1 MRTQVAIIG
10 AGPAGLMLAQLLHG
24 YGLESIIIERHDRAY
39 IERRLRAGVLEQGTV
54 DLLHAVGVGERL
66 AREGL
71 VHHGIYLQFEGQRH
85 RIALSELTGGRAITV
100 YGQQEVVKDLIAAR
114 LAAGGQ
120 ICFEADDVSVHD
132 IDTAQPRV
140 RLRWQGAE
148 HELECDV
155 IAGCDG
161 FHGVCRPSIPAAALR
176 VYQKVYPFAW
186 LGILAAAPPATH
198 ELIYAYHERG
208 FALQSMR
215 SPELSRLYVQCAPDD
230 QIDQWPDER
239 IWRELRDRLA
249 TGRRLG
255 AGGRADTRK
264 KHHDHAQLCGRSHA
278 LWPAV
283 PGRRCRACRAADRR
297 QGHEPGDR
305 RRARAGG
312 GAGRLVSQRADRA
325 AGCILGDMPAARLAH
340 PALLVVDDR
349 NAAPFRRRSRWFS
362 APASALAAALCVRL
376 AGRRDN
382 AGGELC
388 WDGAGMTGRR
398 MTERPRTKECVSGIR
413 RSSFVLR
420 LM

>member
-24 YGLESIIIERHDRAY
+24 YGLESIIIERHDRTY

-54 DLLHAVGVGERL
+54 DLLHAVGVGQRL

-71 VHHGIYLQFEGQRH
+71 VHHGFYLQFEGQRH

-120 ICFEADDVSVHD
+120 ICFEAADVRVSD
-132 IDTAQPRV
+132 IDTARPRV
-140 RLRWQGAE
+140 CFRWQGAE

-186 LGILAAAPPATH
+186 LGILAAAPPSTH

-215 SPELSRLYVQCAPDD
+215 SPELSRLYVQCAPGDP
-230 QIDQWPDER
+230 IEQWPDER
-239 IWRELRDRLA
+239 IWHELRTRLA
-249 TGRRLG
+249 TGDGWTLAEG
-255 AGGRADTRK
+255 PILEKSITTM
-264 KHHDHAQLCGRSHA
+264 RSFVVD
-278 LWPAV
+278 PM
-283 PGRRCRACRAADRR
+283 RY
-297 QGHEPGDR
+297 
-305 RRARAGG
+305 
-312 GAGRLVSQRADRA
+312 GRLFLAGDAAHVVPPTGAKGMNLAIADVRV
-325 AGCILGDMPAARLAH
+325 LAE
-340 PALLVVDDR
+340 
-349 NAAPFRRRSRWFS
+349 
-362 APASALAAALCVRL
+362 ALADWYSTGDSKLLDAYSTTCLRRVWRIQHFSWWMTAMLHRFDDDQDDFQHQLQLSQLRYVCSSQAAATTL
-376 AGRRDN
+376 AEN
-382 AGGELC
+382 YV
-388 WDGAGMTGRR
+388 GMQQ
-398 MTERPRTKECVSGIR
+398 V
-413 RSSFVLR
+413 
-420 LM
+420 

>member
-24 YGLESIIIERHDRAY
+24 RGLESIIIERHDRAY

-71 VHHGIYLQFEGQRH
+71 VHHGFYLQFEGQRH

-100 YGQQEVVKDLIAAR
+100 YGQQEVVKDLIGAR

-120 ICFEADDVSVHD
+120 ICFEAGDVSVHD
-132 IDTAQPRV
+132 IDTTRPRV
-140 RLRWQGAE
+140 RFRWEGAE

-186 LGILAAAPPATH
+186 LGILAAAPPSTH

-208 FALQSMR
+208 FALHSMR
-215 SPELSRLYVQCAPDD
+215 SPELSRLYVQCAPGD

-239 IWRELRDRLA
+239 IWRELRGRLA
-249 TGRRLG
+249 TNDGWTLVEGPILEKSITTMRSFVVDPMRYGRLFLAGDAAHVVPPTG
-255 AGGRADTRK
+255 AKGMNLAIADVRVLAEALADWYRTGQTGLLDAYSTTCLRRIWRVQ
-264 KHHDHAQLCGRSHA
+264 HFSWWMTAMLHRFDDDLDGFQHQLQLSQLRYVCGS
-278 LWPAV
+278 
-283 PGRRCRACRAADRR
+283 RAA
-297 QGHEPGDR
+297 
-305 RRARAGG
+305 ATT
-312 GAGRLVSQRADRA
+312 
-325 AGCILGDMPAARLAH
+325 LAENY
-340 PALLVVDDR
+340 V
-349 NAAPFRRRSRWFS
+349 
-362 APASALAAALCVRL
+362 
-376 AGRRDN
+376 
-382 AGGELC
+382 
-388 WDGAGMTGRR
+388 GM
-398 MTERPRTKECVSGIR
+398 EQV
-413 RSSFVLR
+413 
-420 LM
+420 

>member
-1 MRTQVAIIG
+1 VHTQVAIIG

-71 VHHGIYLQFEGQRH
+71 VHHGFYLQFEGQRH

-100 YGQQEVVKDLIAAR
+100 YGQQELVKDLIGAR

-120 ICFEADDVSVHD
+120 ICFEANDVSVND
-132 IDTAQPRV
+132 IDTARPRV
-140 RLRWQGAE
+140 RFRWEGAE

-215 SPELSRLYVQCAPDD
+215 SPELSRLYVQCAPGD

-239 IWRELRDRLA
+239 IWRELRGRLA
-249 TGRRLG
+249 TTDGWTPAEGPILEKSITTMRSFVVDPMRYGQLFLAGDAAHVVPPTGAKGMNLAIADVRVLAEALADWYRTRQTRLVDAYSATCLRRVWRVQHFSWWMTAMLHRFDDDQDG
-255 AGGRADTRK
+255 FQ
-264 KHHDHAQLCGRSHA
+264 HQLQLSQLRYVCGS
-278 LWPAV
+278 
-283 PGRRCRACRAADRR
+283 RAA
-297 QGHEPGDR
+297 
-305 RRARAGG
+305 ATT
-312 GAGRLVSQRADRA
+312 
-325 AGCILGDMPAARLAH
+325 LAENY
-340 PALLVVDDR
+340 V
-349 NAAPFRRRSRWFS
+349 
-362 APASALAAALCVRL
+362 
-376 AGRRDN
+376 
-382 AGGELC
+382 
-388 WDGAGMTGRR
+388 GM
-398 MTERPRTKECVSGIR
+398 EQV
-413 RSSFVLR
+413 
-420 LM
+420 